1 VRRARLWSYL
11 RWQARDFVV
20 ERGAPLLI
28 VATLMA
34 FPIIMGL
41 RELRVQ
47 LAASPV
53 QVASSAHN
61 AILALFAEFSLI
73 AVLIGINGVV
83 SNDRVRGYYRFL
95 FAKPVFIPRYYA
107 QAYIINGLGLLFTT
121 LGVLGAIYALGYP
134 LFPARVLLM
143 VAFVY
148 VSLGGLGFLYST
160 LARFDWVL
168 MGATWGVA
176 QVLRVVYPAHESRAG
191 QVLDVVLPPFH
202 RLRDVG
208 LQLARG
214 EPVTPTMLVWLLAWG
229 VTGFV
234 LGLLILRRRPLAS

>member
-1 VRRARLWSYL
+1 MRRARLWSYL
-11 RWQARDFVV
+11 GWQARDFVA

-41 RELRVQ
+41 RELR
-47 LAASPV
+47 AAAP
-53 QVASSAHN
+53 SAAQAAISARY
-61 AILALFAEFSLI
+61 AILELVAQFALI
-73 AVLIGINGVV
+73 GVLIGINGVV

-95 FAKPVFIPRYYA
+95 FAKPVSIPRYYA
-107 QAYIINGLGLLFTT
+107 QAYVINGLGLVITA
-121 LGVLGAIYALGYP
+121 LGVLGAIYSLGYP

-143 VAFVY
+143 VALVY
-148 VSLGGLGFLYST
+148 VSMGGLGFFYST

-168 MGATWGVA
+168 MGATWGLA
-176 QVLRVVYPAHESRAG
+176 QVLRAVYPAQESRAG

-214 EPVTPTMLVWLLAWG
+214 EVAEPTMLAWLLGWG
-229 VTGFV
+229 ISGFV
-234 LGLLILRRRPLAS
+234 LGLLILRRRSLAS

>member
-1 VRRARLWSYL
+1 MKRARLWRYL
-11 RWQARDFVV
+11 GWQARDFAA

-41 RELRVQ
+41 RELRATAPNPAQ
-47 LAASPV
+47 AEAA
-53 QVASSAHN
+53 ARH
-61 AILALFAEFSLI
+61 AIVALFAEFSLI

-95 FAKPVFIPRYYA
+95 FAKPVSIPRYYA
-107 QAYIINGLGLLFTT
+107 QAYAVNGIGLVLGA

-134 LFPARVLLM
+134 VLLARVLLM
-143 VAFVY
+143 VALVY
-148 VSLGGLGFLYST
+148 VSLGGLGFFYST

-168 MGATWGVA
+168 MGATWGMA
-176 QVLRVVYPAHESRAG
+176 QVLRAVYPAHESRAG
-191 QVLDVVLPPFH
+191 QVLNVILPPFH

-208 LQLARG
+208 LQLTRG
-214 EPVTPTMLVWLLAWG
+214 EAPEPMMLAWLLGWG
-229 VTGFV
+229 ISGFV
-234 LGLLILRRRPLAS
+234 LGLLILRRRPLAT

>member
-11 RWQARDFVV
+11 RWQARDFVT

-28 VATLMA
+28 VATLMG

-41 RELRVQ
+41 REIRAA
-47 LAASPV
+47 AASPA
-53 QVASSAHN
+53 QATGSAQY
-61 AILALFAEFSLI
+61 AVVALFAEFSLI

-83 SNDRVRGYYRFL
+83 SGDRVRGYYRFL
-95 FAKPVFIPRYYA
+95 FAKPVSIPRYYA
-107 QAYIINGLGLLFTT
+107 QAYTINGLGLVVTA

-134 LFPARVLLM
+134 VFPIRVLLM
-143 VAFVY
+143 VALVY
-148 VSLGGLGFLYST
+148 VSLGGLGFFYST

-176 QVLRVVYPAHESRAG
+176 QVLRAVYPAHESRAG

-208 LQLARG
+208 LELARG
-214 EPVTPTMLVWLLAWG
+214 EAAEPTVLAWLLGWG
-229 VTGFV
+229 VCGLV

>member
-1 VRRARLWSYL
+1 MRRARLWSYL
-11 RWQARDFVV
+11 RWQARDFVT

-28 VATLMA
+28 VATLMG

-41 RELRVQ
+41 REMR
-47 LAASPV
+47 AAAVSPAQATV
-53 QVASSAHN
+53 SAQY
-61 AILALFAEFSLI
+61 AVVALFAEFSLI

-83 SNDRVRGYYRFL
+83 SGDRVRGYYRFL
-95 FAKPVFIPRYYA
+95 FAKPVSIPRYYA
-107 QAYIINGLGLLFTT
+107 QAYTINGLGLVVTA

-134 LFPARVLLM
+134 VFPIRVLLM
-143 VAFVY
+143 VALVY
-148 VSLGGLGFLYST
+148 VSLGGLGFFYST

-176 QVLRVVYPAHESRAG
+176 QVLRAVYPAHESRAG
-191 QVLDVVLPPFH
+191 QVLDIVLPPFH

-208 LQLARG
+208 LELARG
-214 EPVTPTMLVWLLAWG
+214 EAAEPTVLAWLLGWG
-229 VTGFV
+229 VCGFV

>member
-1 VRRARLWSYL
+1 MRRARLWTYL
-11 RWQARDFVV
+11 GWQVRDFAA

-28 VATLMA
+28 VATLMG

-41 RELRVQ
+41 RGMRAA
-47 LAASPV
+47 AASPMQAEASARFAIV
-53 QVASSAHN
+53 ELVAQ
-61 AILALFAEFSLI
+61 FALI
-73 AVLIGINGVV
+73 AALIGINGVV

-95 FAKPVFIPRYYA
+95 FAKPVSIPRYYA
-107 QAYIINGLGLLFTT
+107 QAYVVNGLGLMLAA

-134 LFPARVLLM
+134 VFPARVLLM
-143 VAFVY
+143 VALVY

-160 LARFDWVL
+160 LARFDWVM
-168 MGATWGVA
+168 MGATWGLA
-176 QVLRVVYPAHESRAG
+176 QVLRAVYPAQESRAG
-191 QVLDVVLPPFH
+191 RMLDVILPPFH

-214 EPVTPTMLVWLLAWG
+214 EATESTMLVWLLGWG
-229 VTGFV
+229 ICGFV